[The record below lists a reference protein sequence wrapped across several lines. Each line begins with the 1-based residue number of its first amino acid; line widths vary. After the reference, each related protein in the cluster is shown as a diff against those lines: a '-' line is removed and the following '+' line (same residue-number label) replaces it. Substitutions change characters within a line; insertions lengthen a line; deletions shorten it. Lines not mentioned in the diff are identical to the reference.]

1 MHQKSVFII
10 HILYRYHIGT
20 IAVDPL
26 TSYGILL
33 GILCLEMIMIDE
45 AFKEG
50 IVITV
55 DRSKKPYTLKITS
68 GQGDPAS
75 GEIDETEQ
83 MLHTGFAT
91 FPDEN
96 NKKYQ
101 FWYYPS
107 EGSIYWDGKRG
118 TTEDIWR
125 KPPPSNGK
133 YQNELAIIES
143 RLHIF
148 IIGNSDWSFFYLNS

>member
-1 MHQKSVFII
+1 
-10 HILYRYHIGT
+10 
-20 IAVDPL
+20 
-26 TSYGILL
+26 
-33 GILCLEMIMIDE
+33 MIMIDE

-96 NKKYQ
+96 DKKYN

-133 YQNELAIIES
+133 YQRCIKTTYSVFYYCITC
-143 RLHIF
+143 
-148 IIGNSDWSFFYLNS
+148 SFWVFSADDVYKS